1 MSEPKPLLKAVKPLQ
16 VPTRLWRGYAFA
28 TDLWRPTAN
37 EEAIP
42 SAGYALISLARWRIE
57 QADVLALGTPIGIF
71 VGSGET
77 IEPVTDQIEQ
87 LSVIALEFAKFSD
100 GRAYSVARRLREAG
114 YTGEIRATGDVLID
128 QIPLMLR
135 SGFDAFEVA
144 HAATVNALEQGR
156 IPAVSRVYQTGADT
170 GPAGDG
176 FRHRRGTR
184 STSAAGK
191 TEP

>member
-1 MSEPKPLLKAVKPLQ
+1 MSEPKPLLKPVKPLQ
-16 VPTRLWRGYAFA
+16 VPTRLWRDGAFT

-42 SAGYALISLARWRIE
+42 SAGYALISLARWRAE
-57 QADVLALGTPIGIF
+57 RADMLALGTPIGIC
-71 VGSGET
+71 VGSGEN

-100 GRAYSVARRLREAG
+100 GRSYSAARRLREAG
-114 YTGEIRATGDVLID
+114 YSGEIRATGDVLVD

-135 SGFDAFEVA
+135 AGFDAFEVA
-144 HAATVNALEQGR
+144 HAATVSALEQGR
-156 IPAVSRVYQTGADT
+156 IPAVSRVYQTGAEV
-170 GPAGDG
+170 GPAGDR

-184 STSAAGK
+184 SMSAAER
-191 TEP
+191 TE